1 MKDLRKALCFG
12 LLVLALIVLSE
23 RVAAPLH
30 AAGTAQAPLAYF
42 MAGIH
47 LLNLPGV
54 TVAQVIS
61 PSQATSWNLVAVCA
75 RWGVNLA
82 FWGIAALIVLRCR
95 GSVSRPAA
103 ELYEDPSWQGSDGG
117 KISRRHL
124 MVGSGR
130 AVAGAGLAL
139 GSWGLFAEPRWF
151 EVTRREF
158 AIKGLPAELDRLRI
172 VQLSDL
178 HYGAWMSLGWVRRV
192 IEASNS
198 LAPDLV
204 LLTGDYVY
212 HGPAYV
218 RPVAR
223 ELTRLRANV
232 GVVGVLGNHDWT
244 DGGGVYIKRVFAEE
258 GIRLIDNGR
267 VFITPSRRM
276 VDEAREGLCVAG
288 VGDLWEDKCLYSRA
302 LGCVSGGM
310 PRILL
315 SHNPDVAEE
324 GEFIRSGYR
333 VDLMLS
339 GHTHGG
345 QVRLPLVGSP
355 VTNSAYGQKYA
366 KGLVAGPVCPV
377 FVSRGLGMTVM
388 PIRIGVRPEVAL
400 IELRSV

>member
-30 AAGTAQAPLAYF
+30 GAGTAQAPLAYF

-61 PSQATSWNLVAVCA
+61 PSQSTSWNLVAVCA

-158 AIKGLPAELDRLRI
+158 AVKGLPVELDRLRI

-178 HYGAWMSLGWVRRV
+178 HYGAWMSLGWVRQV
-192 IEASNS
+192 IEASN
-198 LAPDLV
+198 LLMPDLV

-212 HGPAYV
+212 HGPEYV
-218 RPVAR
+218 RPVVR
-223 ELTRLRANV
+223 ELTRLRANI

-244 DGGGVYIKRVFAEE
+244 DGGGVYIKRVFADE
-258 GIRLIDNGR
+258 GIRLIDNAR
-267 VFITPSRRM
+267 VFVAPSRRM

-288 VGDLWEDKCLYSRA
+288 VGDLWEDKCLYARA
-302 LGCVSGGM
+302 LGGVSGGV

-345 QVRLPLVGSP
+345 QVRLPLIGSP
-355 VTNSAYGQKYA
+355 VTNSAFGQKYA

-388 PIRIGVRPEVAL
+388 PIRVGVRPEVAV
-400 IELRSV
+400 IELRMG